1 MIELKNV
8 LKNLNKTKA
17 IMETVFIV
25 YGLINIM
32 LLIAIVNDAE
42 KFCEYANNKEKYETI
57 PKELVVSG
65 CIAIIVYLWMIFG
78 LLTSQWLFFV
88 IYNVYGII
96 NSILKRNKRKRPQRF
111 VFELLCDIL
120 FVIFIVVNIKWVH
133 FDLLQFIN
141 GLLY

>member
-1 MIELKNV
+1 
-8 LKNLNKTKA
+8 
-17 IMETVFIV
+17 METVFIV

-42 KFCEYANNKEKYETI
+42 KFCEYTNNKEKYETI

-65 CIAIIVYLWMIFG
+65 CIVIIVYLWMIFG

-96 NSILKRNKRKRPQRF
+96 NSILKRNKRKRPQRV
-111 VFELLCDIL
+111 VFGFLCDIL

-141 GLLY
+141 GLL

>member
-32 LLIAIVNDAE
+32 LLIAIVDDAE
-42 KFCEYANNKEKYETI
+42 KFCEYTNNKEKYETI

-96 NSILKRNKRKRPQRF
+96 NSILKRNKRKKPQRF
-111 VFELLCDIL
+111 VFGLLCDIL

>member
-1 MIELKNV
+1 
-8 LKNLNKTKA
+8 
-17 IMETVFIV
+17 METVFIV

-42 KFCEYANNKEKYETI
+42 KFCEYTNNKEKYETI

-96 NSILKRNKRKRPQRF
+96 NSILKRNKRKRPQRV
-111 VFELLCDIL
+111 VFGFLCDIL

>member
-1 MIELKNV
+1 
-8 LKNLNKTKA
+8 
-17 IMETVFIV
+17 METVFIV

-42 KFCEYANNKEKYETI
+42 KFCEYTNNKEKYETI

-96 NSILKRNKRKRPQRF
+96 NSILKRNKRKRPQRV
-111 VFELLCDIL
+111 VFGFLCDIL

-141 GLLY
+141 GLL

>member
-1 MIELKNV
+1 
-8 LKNLNKTKA
+8 
-17 IMETVFIV
+17 METVFIV

-32 LLIAIVNDAE
+32 LLIAIVDDAE
-42 KFCEYANNKEKYETI
+42 KFCEYTNNKEKYETI

-96 NSILKRNKRKRPQRF
+96 NSILKRNKRKRPQRV
-111 VFELLCDIL
+111 VFGFICDIL

-141 GLLY
+141 GLL

>member
-1 MIELKNV
+1 
-8 LKNLNKTKA
+8 
-17 IMETVFIV
+17 METVFIV

-32 LLIAIVNDAE
+32 LLIAIVDDVK
-42 KFCEYANNKEKYETI
+42 KFCEYANNKEKYETV

-88 IYNVYGII
+88 IYNVYEII
-96 NSILKRNKRKRPQRF
+96 GSILKRNKRKRPQRVIF
-111 VFELLCDIL
+111 GLLCDIL

-141 GLLY
+141 GLL

>member
-1 MIELKNV
+1 
-8 LKNLNKTKA
+8 
-17 IMETVFIV
+17 METVFIV

-32 LLIAIVNDAE
+32 LVIAIVNDAE
-42 KFCEYANNKEKYETI
+42 KFCEYTNNKEKYETI

-65 CIAIIVYLWMIFG
+65 CIAIIVYLWMILG

-96 NSILKRNKRKRPQRF
+96 NSILKRNKRKRPQRV
-111 VFELLCDIL
+111 VFGFLCDIL